1 MQCVIL
7 FVLVGVAAVALA
19 DGQFYVPRAYYT
31 IDAEGHASAPVPLR
45 RLRRSLSPYPYGYGG
60 ADASATANANAN
72 SYELFP
78 KQGTHFANRTSAGR
92 PAADGV
98 SRLVERGGGDA
109 RANANANA
117 YAGAGGWSVPQGA
130 YGAANPAALSVG
142 GFRRQFGPVSGGRS
156 VSASSSVGLDSSGQ
170 GYYDQYTSVS
180 N

>member
-60 ADASATANANAN
+60 ADASATANANAY
-72 SYELFP
+72 SW
-78 KQGTHFANRTSAGR
+78 
-92 PAADGV
+92 
-98 SRLVERGGGDA
+98 GGGDA